1 VTAFTRGAA
10 FIAAAFLS
18 TTALAA
24 CSQPSTTTT
33 PAAGGSSSETSSAES
48 ATSGSGGA
56 QSASSGSGGAQSA
69 SSGSGGAQSASS
81 GSAGSGSASSAGGA
95 SGGKTMKAGDV
106 MVGYAGPTLTNAF
119 FVGLEK
125 GVKDGVKAQGFQL
138 TETNANGDASQQF
151 NDAMNLLNRGVNVLV
166 LTPIDSNGIT
176 PVVEAANAKNVPVF
190 TLDRGASGGKITCFV
205 ETDNKKAGEQ
215 AATLIAA
222 QMKARY
228 GKPEG
233 NVVDLVGLVGTTA
246 AADRETGFQTGLKAN
261 PGLKVVAKQEGGFD
275 QEKSLNVMSNILQAN
290 KQIDAVFGANDD
302 NTVGALRA
310 IDSANRFQPPGSK
323 DHIYIIGLDGTA
335 QALQAI
341 RDGKQDGTI
350 SQNPIK
356 MAERSMGYI
365 KDLLVDGKTVPAHD
379 FWPSQL
385 ITKDNIDSAEVK
397 AYGIWSAEVK

>member
-1 VTAFTRGAA
+1 MTAFTRGAA
-10 FIAAAFLS
+10 LIAAVFLS
-18 TTALAA
+18 STALAA
-24 CSQPSTTTT
+24 CSQGSTSST
-33 PAAGGSSSETSSAES
+33 PAGGGNGSGSSST
-48 ATSGSGGA
+48 GV
-56 QSASSGSGGAQSA
+56 
-69 SSGSGGAQSASS
+69 
-81 GSAGSGSASSAGGA
+81 
-95 SGGKTMKAGDV
+95 KTMKAADV
-106 MVGYAGPTLTNAF
+106 VVGYAGPTLTNAF

-125 GVKDGVKAQGFQL
+125 GVKDGAKAAGFQL

-151 NDAMNLLNRGVNVLV
+151 NDAMNLLNRGVKVLV

-176 PVVEAANAKNVPVF
+176 PVVQAANAKNVPVF
-190 TLDRGASGGKITCFV
+190 TLDRGASGGRITCFV
-205 ETDNKKAGEQ
+205 ETNNKKAGQE
-215 AATLIAA
+215 AANLIAT
-222 QMKARY
+222 QLKLRY
-228 GKPEG
+228 GKAQG

-246 AADRETGFQTGLKAN
+246 AADRETGFQAGLKAN

-323 DHIYIIGLDGTA
+323 NHIYIVGLDGTA

-341 RDGKQDGTI
+341 RDGKQDATI

-356 MAERSMGYI
+356 MAERSMSYI

-385 ITKDNIDSAEVK
+385 ITKANIDSAQVK